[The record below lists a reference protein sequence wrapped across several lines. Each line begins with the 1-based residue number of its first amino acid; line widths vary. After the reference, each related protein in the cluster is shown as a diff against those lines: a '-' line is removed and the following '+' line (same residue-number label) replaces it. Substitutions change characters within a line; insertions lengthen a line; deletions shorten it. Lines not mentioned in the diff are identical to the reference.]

1 MGKLEVPVARG
12 RARLIGLARLDR
24 DQAGPGL
31 MIPRCS
37 SVHTYG
43 MRFPLHLVYLG
54 PNRELMRMALGVE
67 PGQVLTTSGASFV
80 VEVVPRGEQG
90 LAGIELILQGA
101 SENLKPPEDGEIE
114 LLMRDRGAD
123 AWRPAG

>member
-1 MGKLEVPVARG
+1 MARG

-54 PNRELMRMALGVE
+54 PNRELMRMVLGVE
-67 PGQVLTTSGASFV
+67 PGQVLTTSGARFV

-90 LAGIELILQGA
+90 LAGIELILEGA
-101 SENLKPPEDGEIE
+101 SENLKPPEDGEVE
-114 LLMRDRGAD
+114 LLMRDRGSD
-123 AWRPAG
+123 AWHPAG